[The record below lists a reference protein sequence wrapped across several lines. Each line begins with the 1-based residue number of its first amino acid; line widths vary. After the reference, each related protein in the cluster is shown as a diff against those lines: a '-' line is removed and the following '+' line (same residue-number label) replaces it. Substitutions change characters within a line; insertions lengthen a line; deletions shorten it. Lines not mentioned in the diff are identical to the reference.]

1 MSLSM
6 SDNQHAQHGHTRW
19 TDKVSSPILA
29 GLDNALITGLD
40 NALAER
46 LERTVTLLH
55 LSMSHPDLIHTMHW
69 KDSPLCPI
77 NVKKCSHFQH
87 KQKQLSSENF
97 RSISWLS
104 RTTGSRLKAC
114 LFWLETLASFS
125 HRLLSTIYFF
135 FFLNQTI
142 LCCDQVQ
149 LNIVNYSKC
158 WQSVVNSPKLNQLR
172 MQSNSA
178 KPAVGKS
185 QAKVKKLF
193 VKIQS
198 TTGQL
203 E

>member
-1 MSLSM
+1 MTLSYYRIEAKSLFVLVR
-6 SDNQHAQHGHTRW
+6 DFG
-19 TDKVSSPILA
+19 K
-29 GLDNALITGLD
+29 
-40 NALAER
+40 
-46 LERTVTLLH
+46 
-55 LSMSHPDLIHTMHW
+55 
-69 KDSPLCPI
+69 
-77 NVKKCSHFQH
+77 FQPPAFEH
-87 KQKQLSSENF
+87 N
-97 RSISWLS
+97 
-104 RTTGSRLKAC
+104 
-114 LFWLETLASFS
+114 LFL
-125 HRLLSTIYFF
+125 

-142 LCCDQVQ
+142 LSCDQVQ